1 MKPSRWRHLLPLL
14 VVLAFA
20 AAVFLVWREVRPY
33 GLAGMLQAVAA
44 IPRDRLVVAGLCAA
58 ASYVT
63 LTFFDWLG
71 LRYADHPLP
80 YRKAALASFVALS
93 IGHTLGLA
101 PLGSGALRAR
111 YYAQWG
117 LDAEAIGKVILFCA
131 TTVTL
136 GEVAL
141 AAAVLLIAPHPAASW
156 LHVGDGAVGLVGVA
170 CAVAIA
176 GYLAAAHWVRRP
188 LKIRHWRIALP
199 TLPLAA
205 AQVAAGA
212 VNFALLTATLHF
224 LIVADQPLPFWTTA
238 AIFLLASVASLI
250 SHVPGGLGVTEFVV
264 LSFLPSAETWGALI
278 VFRMIYYIVPL
289 ALGGIVLG
297 VSELRERRQGAPGR
311 PAAGADGPQRRMAA
325 P

>member
-1 MKPSRWRHLLPLL
+1 MKPSRWRRLLPLL

-44 IPRDRLVVAGLCAA
+44 IPRDRLAVAGAFTA
-58 ASYVT
+58 ASYAALT
-63 LTFFDWLG
+63 LFDWLG
-71 LRYADHPLP
+71 LRYAEHPLP
-80 YRKAALASFVALS
+80 YPKAALASFVALS

-131 TTVTL
+131 ATVII
-136 GEVAL
+136 GEVAV
-141 AAAVLLIAPHPAASW
+141 AAIVLLVAPHPAASW
-156 LHVGDGAVGLVGVA
+156 LHVEDSAVRLVGIA
-170 CAVAIA
+170 CAIAIA
-176 GYLAAAHWVRRP
+176 ACLAAAHSLRRP
-188 LKIRHWRIALP
+188 LEIRRWRIALP
-199 TLPLAA
+199 TLSIAA

-212 VNFALLTATLHF
+212 LNFALLTATLHF
-224 LIVADQPLPFWTTA
+224 LIVASAPLSFWTTA

-264 LSFLPSAETWGALI
+264 LSFLPSAETWAALI
-278 VFRMIYYIVPL
+278 VFRIVYYIVPL

-297 VSELRERRQGAPGR
+297 VSELFERRAAPLHSAGRER
-311 PAAGADGPQRRMAA
+311 AAR
-325 P
+325 